1 MLKIYTQA
9 FMKAFDFTGRATRKE
24 FWVFTITA
32 YILVILLGIFT
43 AMCTSIENISE
54 TAVFFVNTS
63 SILLSI
69 ILIFPSIALA
79 VRRLHDVGLSG
90 FWLLY
95 LNPAGLAVVFVVY
108 LLALDNSVDNI
119 IERVKNT
126 GSVWVGW
133 ILAIPAWIL
142 GATAALFLLTLY
154 KGKKEDNEYGPNPYV

>member
-54 TAVFFVNTS
+54 TAVFFVNTL

-90 FWLLY
+90 FCIFSVKPHFC
-95 LNPAGLAVVFVVY
+95 PAFGIYRSNLRQICNLHFWGLDFFY
-108 LLALDNSVDNI
+108 Q
-119 IERVKNT
+119 
-126 GSVWVGW
+126 
-133 ILAIPAWIL
+133 
-142 GATAALFLLTLY
+142 
-154 KGKKEDNEYGPNPYV
+154 